1 MAIWKKSF
9 PLHDLNRIN
18 QNTAVSQLGIEFT
31 AQGDNWLEASLTV
44 DQRHCQPMGLLHGGI
59 SAVLAETVGSLA
71 GFCACDEDKAVVG
84 VEINASHLKAMRMG
98 ERITARAVPLR
109 IGRTLQV
116 WQIDITNSQQTLCC
130 QSRLTLSVI
139 NRDKR

>member
-1 MAIWKKSF
+1 MAIWRKSF
-9 PLHDLNRIN
+9 SLHDLNRIN

-71 GFCACDEDKAVVG
+71 GFCTCDEDNCECNDYVCFRYDWLNINVDSIVAYSILND
-84 VEINASHLKAMRMG
+84 EI
-98 ERITARAVPLR
+98 V
-109 IGRTLQV
+109 
-116 WQIDITNSQQTLCC
+116 
-130 QSRLTLSVI
+130 
-139 NRDKR
+139 